1 MEKILIIDD
10 SIVQSAQ
17 LKTILEGEYE
27 VSAAQTAEEGLRLV
41 TAGDYALILLDVVM
55 PEMDG
60 FVLLEKLQEEAATR
74 NIPVIL
80 ITSLSDVVYEQQGLA
95 LGAVD
100 YITKPFVPVIVKARV
115 RTHVKLY
122 QLRRQTER
130 QRMEDQLTGIA
141 NRRGYEQYSAAMWR
155 EAARLERS
163 FSVCVIDIDHFKAYN
178 DRFGH
183 RAGDEALSAVAGAA
197 AGRLN
202 RATDFFA
209 RCGGDE
215 FVAITLGD
223 AAEKIFEHM
232 KAIRQAVEELRIPHD
247 PSVAGRVTVSAGG
260 VTVAPEPRQSYATY
274 RKIADTML
282 YDAKKQGRNRVVWA
296 GEGMKQLLEK

>member
-17 LKTILEGEYE
+17 LKSILEGEYE

-155 EAARLERS
+155 EAARLERP

-178 DRFGH
+178 DRFGR
-183 RAGDEALSAVAGAA
+183 RAGDQALSAVAGAA
-197 AGRLN
+197 SARLN

-209 RCGGDE
+209 RCGEDE

-232 KAIRQAVEELRIPHD
+232 RAIRRAVEDLRIPHD
-247 PSVAGRVTVSAGG
+247 PSVAERVTVSAGG